1 MLVKWL
7 QQYLIQSHLDIT
19 QGDIKFRANGQT
31 IKFKGF
37 MTLYV
42 ETKDDS
48 DSEKEN
54 KLPKLEQGDKVT
66 ATQIEPAQHYTQ
78 PTSKIY

>member
-1 MLVKWL
+1 MAPAILDTV
-7 QQYLIQSHLDIT
+7 SLDIT

-48 DSEKEN
+48 DSEKE
-54 KLPKLEQGDKVT
+54 LPKLEQGDQVT
-66 ATQIEPAQHYTQ
+66 ATQIEPAQHLHNHRQ
-78 PTSKIY
+78 DILKQDW